1 MSAEHP
7 RKAALAERPEH
18 KPVLYQEVLQW
29 LCPQPGGRYI
39 DATVGLG
46 GHAKGILEASAP
58 DGRLLGIDADA
69 EALAYAAE
77 ALAPFGE
84 RVILVQGRHRDLTS
98 LAKVHGFEMV
108 QGILFDLGVSSFQLE
123 DAARGFS
130 FMRPGPLDMRFGE
143 DGTLTADEIVNTW
156 PEEALGRIIALYGEE
171 RFARRVARAI
181 CAHRPIRTTTELAE
195 VVARAIPTRQEIHPA
210 TRTFQALRIAVN
222 DELGSLEAALPQ
234 ALALLAPGGRLVVIA
249 FHSLEDR
256 LVKQFMGREARD
268 CLCPPGLPT
277 CVCGHRA
284 TLKILTRKPIRPTE
298 AEIAANPRSRS
309 ARLRAAERLTGE
321 TATA

>member
-1 MSAEHP
+1 M
-7 RKAALAERPEH
+7 ALAERPDH
-18 KPVLYQEVLQW
+18 KPVLYEEAIHW

-58 DGRLLGIDADA
+58 DGLLLGLDADA
-69 EALAYAAE
+69 QALARAAE
-77 ALAPFGE
+77 VLTPFGS
-84 RVILVQGRHRDLTS
+84 RVTLVQGRHRDLER
-98 LAKVHGFEMV
+98 LAKAHGFEGV
-108 QGILFDLGVSSFQLE
+108 QGILFDLGVSSLQLE
-123 DAARGFS
+123 DAERGFS
-130 FMRPGPLDMRFGE
+130 FMRPGPLDMRMGE
-143 DGTLTADEIVNTW
+143 DSPLTAEEIVNTW
-156 PEEALGRIIALYGEE
+156 PEAALSRIIALYGEE

-222 DELGSLEAALPQ
+222 DELGSLELALPQ
-234 ALALLAPGGRLVVIA
+234 ALALLAAGGRLVVIA

-256 LVKQFMGREARD
+256 IVKQFMYREARD

-277 CVCGHRA
+277 CVCGHHA
-284 TLKILTRKPIRPTE
+284 TLRVLTRKPIRPSD

-309 ARLRAAERLTGE
+309 ARLRAAERLPVE
-321 TATA
+321 ISPV